1 MNFKNKHIISIRDM
15 SKAELDYILAKAA
28 LLKNNKDYIVL
39 ECTFEL
45 VEGNK
50 QEKLCI

>member
-28 LLKNNKDYIVL
+28 LLKSNKDLQIL
-39 ECTFEL
+39 KTKF
-45 VEGNK
+45 
-50 QEKLCI
+50 